1 MCKFKGYRLVTFSSR
16 IQDSTGKNLPDTG
29 FHGQKFAGL
38 RNPDSLTCG
47 DTYFSGI
54 KTEPAETAVSPRSFS
69 PVGTFRAKERLRHS
83 GRNSI
88 QIT

>member
-1 MCKFKGYRLVTFSSR
+1 MPYAFTKMLEKNASIMCKFKGYRLVTFSSR

-47 DTYFSGI
+47 DT
-54 KTEPAETAVSPRSFS
+54 
-69 PVGTFRAKERLRHS
+69 
-83 GRNSI
+83 
-88 QIT
+88 